1 MNDAPISI
9 KQPEQAE
16 TRQQKITYSR
26 PVLRVYGAVT
36 KLTQGS
42 NGTVGDGMSVHAGM
56 QKSDRRAKENII
68 EIGRHPLGIGL
79 YLFDYK
85 PEFRAAWGYGKQLG
99 VMADEVESVRPQA
112 VGVDRDG
119 YKMVDYAALN

>member
-42 NGTVGDGMSVHAGM
+42 AGDVGDGMSVHAGM
-56 QKSDRRAKENII
+56 AMSDRRAKQNMVKV
-68 EIGRHPLGIGL
+68 GQHPLGIGL

-85 PEFRAAWGYGKQLG
+85 PEFRAAWGLDRRLG

-112 VGVDRDG
+112 VIVRPDG